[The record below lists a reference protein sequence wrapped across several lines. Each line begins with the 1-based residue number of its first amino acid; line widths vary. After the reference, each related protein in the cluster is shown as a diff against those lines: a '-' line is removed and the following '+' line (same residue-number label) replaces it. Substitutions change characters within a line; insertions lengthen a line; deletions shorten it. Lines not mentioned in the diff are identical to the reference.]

1 MHLQISHF
9 ELIKLKIMERER
21 TKLENKIINLERV
34 LESRTKSILNLTEKI
49 RILKKQ
55 EIILYVG
62 ILLMLEYYHFW
73 FLKQKSDE
81 NIKKLI
87 EDAHKK
93 QKLILFF

>member
-55 EIILYVG
+55 EMILYVG
-62 ILLMLEYYHFW
+62 ILLMLEYYHF
-73 FLKQKSDE
+73 
-81 NIKKLI
+81 
-87 EDAHKK
+87 
-93 QKLILFF
+93 

>member
-55 EIILYVG
+55 EMILYVG

>member
-62 ILLMLEYYHFW
+62 ILLMLEYYHF
-73 FLKQKSDE
+73 
-81 NIKKLI
+81 
-87 EDAHKK
+87 
-93 QKLILFF
+93 